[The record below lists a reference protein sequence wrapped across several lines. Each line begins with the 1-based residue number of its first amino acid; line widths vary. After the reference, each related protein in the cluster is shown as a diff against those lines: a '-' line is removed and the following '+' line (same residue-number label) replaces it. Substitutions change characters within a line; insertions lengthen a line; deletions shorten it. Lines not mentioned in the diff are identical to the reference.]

1 MQIPSSLFRSFRR
14 FAGALFEKPIHR
26 LALDMQVHA
35 SPEGCVVSAS
45 YGDRKLSCHVPI
57 SKDDSPIDQSVTL
70 PHELVDQLC
79 LATASVELGEVE
91 STENGSRFTVRW
103 QHGVVNRQAELDL
116 VTPTDSVASNTGLSA
131 VPNRFLVVLAQA
143 GEIADN
149 SSMRYALDCIELD
162 GQFGTVAATDGRHMV
177 RFDGFVFPWQPE
189 RILFRRNRLFKLKE
203 LTGMGDVR
211 LGVQNDTLTI
221 AVGPWHFEVPIERT
235 VKFPTTAQVIPN
247 RQRSSYRVRLNPHD
261 LAPLAN
267 CLSQLPGSDEDKQP
281 GSDEDKQPGSDED
294 KLPVIIDLNGHVAI
308 IGKYN
313 TADQATGCPELDR
326 SLHIGPDYR
335 VGICRQELVQAVK
348 LGIDSLF
355 FYGPGVP
362 VLACGPQVQFV
373 WMPLTNLGLNCDLTT
388 AQRICTSQVEPSSGR
403 KKAI

>member
-1 MQIPSSLFRSFRR
+1 
-14 FAGALFEKPIHR
+14 
-26 LALDMQVHA
+26 
-35 SPEGCVVSAS
+35 
-45 YGDRKLSCHVPI
+45 
-57 SKDDSPIDQSVTL
+57 
-70 PHELVDQLC
+70 
-79 LATASVELGEVE
+79 
-91 STENGSRFTVRW
+91 
-103 QHGVVNRQAELDL
+103 
-116 VTPTDSVASNTGLSA
+116 
-131 VPNRFLVVLAQA
+131 LVVLAHA

-221 AVGPWHFEVPIERT
+221 AIGPWHFEVPIERT
-235 VKFPTTAQVIPN
+235 VKFPTTAHVIPD
-247 RQRSSYRVRLNPHD
+247 RQRSSNRVRLDPKD
-261 LAPLAN
+261 CESLTK
-267 CLSQLPGSDEDKQP
+267 CLGQLPGSDEDNQ
-281 GSDEDKQPGSDED
+281 
-294 KLPVIIDLNGHVAI
+294 PVIIDLNGHVAI
-308 IGKYN
+308 VGKSN
-313 TADQATGCPELDR
+313 TADQATVCLELDR

-373 WMPLTNLGLNCDLTT
+373 WMPLTNIGLNCDLAA
-388 AQRICTSQVEPSSGR
+388 AQRICTSQVEPSKKLR
-403 KKAI
+403 KAC

>member
-1 MQIPSSLFRSFRR
+1 
-14 FAGALFEKPIHR
+14 
-26 LALDMQVHA
+26 MQVHA

-57 SKDDSPIDQSVTL
+57 SKDDSAIDQSVTL

-91 STENGSRFTVRW
+91 STENGSRFMVRW

-116 VTPTDSVASNTGLSA
+116 VTPTDTVASNTGLSA
-131 VPNRFLVVLAQA
+131 VPSRFLVVLAQA

-221 AVGPWHFEVPIERT
+221 AIGPWHFEVPIERT
-235 VKFPTTAQVIPN
+235 VKFPTTAHVIPD
-247 RQRSSYRVRLNPHD
+247 RQRSSNRVRLDPKD
-261 LAPLAN
+261 CESLTK
-267 CLSQLPGSDEDKQP
+267 CLSQLPGSDEDNQ
-281 GSDEDKQPGSDED
+281 
-294 KLPVIIDLNGHVAI
+294 PVIIDLNGHVAI
-308 IGKYN
+308 VGKSN
-313 TADQATGCPELDR
+313 TADQATVCLELDR

-348 LGIDSLF
+348 LGIDNLF

-388 AQRICTSQVEPSSGR
+388 AQSICTSQVEPSSGR